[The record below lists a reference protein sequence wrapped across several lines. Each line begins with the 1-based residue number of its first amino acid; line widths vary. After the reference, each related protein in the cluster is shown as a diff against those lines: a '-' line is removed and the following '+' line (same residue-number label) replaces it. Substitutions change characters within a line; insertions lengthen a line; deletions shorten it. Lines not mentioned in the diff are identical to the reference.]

1 VLARL
6 GDVTHAADAC
16 TGSRPVHLGSGFVE
30 SPTYDGTLLGA
41 GAVVE
46 GPALIEEPFTVVV
59 LAPSDL
65 AVLDEH
71 GNYDITI
78 GPA

>member
-1 VLARL
+1 M
-6 GDVTHAADAC
+6 
-16 TGSRPVHLGSGFVE
+16 
-30 SPTYDGTLLGA
+30 
-41 GAVVE
+41 VE

-59 LAPSDL
+59 LAPSDV

-78 GPA
+78 GAAG